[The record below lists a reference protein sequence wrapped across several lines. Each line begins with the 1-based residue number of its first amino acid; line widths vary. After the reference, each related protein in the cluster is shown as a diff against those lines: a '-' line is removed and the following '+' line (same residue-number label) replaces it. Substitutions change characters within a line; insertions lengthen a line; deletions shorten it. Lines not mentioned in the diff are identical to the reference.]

1 MTQHPIEGRVTVVL
15 RPAGGGA
22 PLLVRR
28 GRNAVLRGGGELL
41 AALFSGAAA
50 TPINGAMVGIGEEPA
65 NPPYEGGPTIID
77 AAGVARL
84 LRPTAT
90 IAPADCTMETIA
102 NEFRV
107 RVTVRALLPA
117 ANALDPTDPSAR
129 VEITEA
135 SLGVLDVAGT
145 GLAQVYNRV
154 VFEPVPKTDA
164 HEIALYFEV
173 DFPYGA

>member
-1 MTQHPIEGRVTVVL
+1 M
-15 RPAGGGA
+15 
-22 PLLVRR
+22 VRHS
-28 GRNAVLRGGGELL
+28 RNAVLRGGGELL

-65 NPPYEGGPTIID
+65 NPPYEAGPTITD
-77 AAGVARL
+77 GAGVVRL
-84 LRPTAT
+84 LRPVAA
-90 IAPADCTMETIA
+90 IAPADCTVATIA
-102 NEFRV
+102 DEFRV

-117 ANALDPTDPSAR
+117 INAVDPTDPATR

-135 SLGVLDVAGT
+135 SLGVLDGPGT
-145 GLAQVYNRV
+145 GLAQIYNRV

-164 HEIALYFEV
+164 HELALYFEV